1 MNLTPE
7 IVKNLLNILVS
18 PKYHELIYDYMVEV
32 SDFND
37 GSSYF
42 KRKTIGIVIGVIV
55 HPEVYY
61 EMDTYTGNPLSG
73 IDRQITKD
81 IKDALKYLGNNI
93 SDISVYV
100 LEDNY

>member
-7 IVKNLLNILVS
+7 IVKNLLNILVT

-32 SDFND
+32 SNFND
-37 GSSYF
+37 VSS
-42 KRKTIGIVIGVIV
+42 GIVIGVIV

-73 IDRQITKD
+73 IDRQIRKD
-81 IKDALKYLGNNI
+81 IKGALKYLGDNVA
-93 SDISVYV
+93 DVSVYV

>member
-18 PKYHELIYDYMVEV
+18 PKYQELIYDYMVEV

-37 GSSYF
+37 GSS
-42 KRKTIGIVIGVIV
+42 GIVIGVIV
-55 HPEVYY
+55 YPEVYY
-61 EMDTYTGNPLSG
+61 KMDTYTGNPLSG
-73 IDRQITKD
+73 IDRQIRKD

>member
-7 IVKNLLNILVS
+7 IVKNLLNILVT
-18 PKYHELIYDYMVEV
+18 PKYHELIYDYMVDLVDLSELNAV
-32 SDFND
+32 EIN
-37 GSSYF
+37 
-42 KRKTIGIVIGVIV
+42 VGVIV

-73 IDRQITKD
+73 IDRRIRKD
-81 IKDALKYLGNNI
+81 VKDALKYLGNNK
-93 SDISVYV
+93 SDVSVYV